1 MGNISVI
8 PVLLKQRIN
17 KFGKASIAIRVYL
30 NRKPITYENLKHKIT
45 IQDWDEKKREVKRS
59 VPNHALLNAKIKK
72 RVAELEEKFLQIELL
87 GTPLTKHKVQKITKG
102 EDHGKDF
109 YQFCTEQIALQYSK
123 EDQHE
128 TRRTYTTEIS
138 KLKKFR
144 KELSFGDVDYQFLTE
159 YKAYMINSLGNSDN
173 TIWKA
178 FKFISTMINIAIKV
192 GGYIKESPFKDF
204 DRGHYKQGKRNY
216 LTIEDCDKIHSLLH
230 TNIPDQLKRVGY
242 YYLFMCYTGLRF
254 QDALYR
260 FNYDQH
266 VIDDERIIIDTQ
278 KCDVE
283 VNLYIH
289 QRLKVI
295 LDFIRVNPLKI
306 CNKYYNKYLKVLG
319 TMAGITIDLTAHVGR
334 HTFGTT
340 LADLDIPIERAQKLL
355 GHKDKKSTEIYY
367 HIKNKLLDQEMMK
380 WDQMIP
386 VPLT

>member
-1 MGNISVI
+1 MGNLSII
-8 PVLLKQRIN
+8 PVLLKQRTN
-17 KFGKASIAIRVYL
+17 KVGKASIVIRVYL
-30 NRKPITYENLKHKIT
+30 DRNPIAYENLSHKVSI
-45 IQDWDEKKREVKRS
+45 DNWDKAKREVKRS
-59 VPNHALLNAKIKK
+59 APNAILINAAIKK
-72 RVAELEEKFLQIELL
+72 RIAELEAQFLQYKLL
-87 GTPLTKHKVQKITKG
+87 GNTLTKNKIQKLVKG
-102 EDHGKDF
+102 ADPGKDF
-109 YQFCTEQIALQYSK
+109 YQFCTEQITLRYPK
-123 EDQHE
+123 EEQHE
-128 TRRTYTTEIS
+128 TRRTYNTEIS
-138 KLKKFR
+138 KIKKFR
-144 KELSFGDVDYQFLTE
+144 KELCFGDIDYQFLTE
-159 YKAYMINSLGNSDN
+159 YKAYMINTLGNSDN

-178 FKFISTMINIAIKV
+178 FKFISTMINIAIKT

-204 DRGHYKQGKRNY
+204 DRGHYQQGKRNY
-216 LTIEDCDKIHSLLH
+216 LTIEDCDKIHSFIQA
-230 TNIPDQLKRVGY
+230 TIPDQLKRVGY

-289 QRLKVI
+289 QRLKIV

-306 CNKYYNKYLKVLG
+306 CNKDYNKYLKVLG

-367 HIKNKLLDQEMMK
+367 HIRNKLLDQEMMK

-386 VPLT
+386 MHE